1 MDQDIFFFSTK
12 GIKPRFI
19 ESPTR
24 RYILSSSGFAS
35 CISCVPEKIDL
46 WSIGSQLM
54 TWMKGLQ
61 IRFPEFCYTLAFA
74 IARGCCHDLIL
85 TPVWMCC
92 CSHLTSMRRH
102 GEPAAYWR
110 WHSWHC
116 KLNITEHCTFS
127 VTVSNKAP
135 PISSGWCRWS
145 PGSRRLWP
153 RIGGVEGKILAAM
166 CHVCQRKQM
175 FHTSA

>member
-1 MDQDIFFFSTK
+1 MHRS
-12 GIKPRFI
+12 
-19 ESPTR
+19 
-24 RYILSSSGFAS
+24 RYILSFFRLCFMHQLRAG
-35 CISCVPEKIDL
+35 EDL
-46 WSIGSQLM
+46 RSIGSQLLI
-54 TWMKGLQ
+54 WMKGLQ
-61 IRFPEFCYTLAFA
+61 IRFPEFYYTLASFHHHL
-74 IARGCCHDLIL
+74 RGCCHDLIL
-85 TPVWMCC
+85 KPVWFWMWC
-92 CSHLTSMRRH
+92 CSHLTSMSRH
-102 GEPAAYWR
+102 GAYWR

-127 VTVSNKAP
+127 GTVSNKAP